1 MTRRYLLRV
10 FFCAEV
16 FFPPAEAK
24 IPPIRFEVAKWFAT
38 DTTKLKM
45 AANNRLKAARVLKGM
60 TQLRLAELVGLK
72 EIEISRIETGRTDAD
87 ADLKRRIA
95 DVLGKPTFEL
105 FVG

>member
-1 MTRRYLLRV
+1 
-10 FFCAEV
+10 
-16 FFPPAEAK
+16 
-24 IPPIRFEVAKWFAT
+24 
-38 DTTKLKM
+38 M

>member
-1 MTRRYLLRV
+1 MERRFTRHRYEKKT
-10 FFCAEV
+10 F
-16 FFPPAEAK
+16 
-24 IPPIRFEVAKWFAT
+24 
-38 DTTKLKM
+38 M

-60 TQLRLAELVGLK
+60 TQLQLAELVGLK